1 MVDEKTNKPV
11 VSRIYISSTGD
22 LDGAYKASDLRINN
36 TKNLN
41 ANIRIDAEGYFS
53 KDLLKHKIVGNISSH
68 DTIRLVAITSG
79 TIAKLDDI
87 NFIGGL
93 SIISDESM
101 PKLKRLKDFLALNP
115 SISIEIQGHVN
126 DEGKNSM
133 SSQRLSKKRAQKIML
148 YLVQNG
154 IKSERLKAIGF
165 GNSKPLYE
173 NPTDDDQREANR
185 RVEIKIN

>member
-53 KDLLKHKIVGNISSH
+53 KDLLKHKVVGNISSH

-93 SIISDESM
+93 SIISDESI

-154 IKSERLKAIGF
+154 INSERLKAIGF

-173 NPTDDDQREANR
+173 NPTDDNQREANR